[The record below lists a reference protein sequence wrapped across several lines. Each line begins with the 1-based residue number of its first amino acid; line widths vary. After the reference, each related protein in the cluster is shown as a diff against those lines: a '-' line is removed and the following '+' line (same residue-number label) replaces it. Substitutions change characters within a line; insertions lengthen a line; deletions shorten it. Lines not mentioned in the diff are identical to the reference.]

1 MNSVQETSD
10 NPATKALIFTGFS
23 NRADGP
29 AALQVSSRNLP
40 HVGPVHETS
49 DILPLRKRLNPL
61 KWPPVASLRNLQ
73 NRQASRSVH
82 EIWHIRRQ
90 FTKPGTRGRIA
101 TR

>member
-10 NPATKALIFTGFS
+10 NPAAKALIFTGFS

-29 AALQVSSRNLP
+29 TALQVSSRNLP

-61 KWPPVASLRNLQ
+61 KYPPVASLRNLR
-73 NRQASRSVH
+73 NRQAVPAA
-82 EIWHIRRQ
+82 Q
-90 FTKPGTRGRIA
+90 
-101 TR
+101 